1 MSTASWASSG
11 EDQWTSACPRAVRG
25 GLAAPP
31 RRVAKI
37 GEHDFADMILWCSFL
52 IAVSRAT
59 GRRHRRRE
67 LQTPSKEGYPSALP
81 AAPPRDTCVPPH
93 LSASIMGASEP
104 STSALHSCANS
115 FLFFFTS

>member
-1 MSTASWASSG
+1 MSTGNWASSG
-11 EDQWTSACPRAVRG
+11 GDQWESACPRAVRG

-59 GRRHRRRE
+59 GRPHRRRE
-67 LQTPSKEGYPSALP
+67 LKAPSKEGYPAVLP
-81 AAPPRDTCVPPH
+81 AASPRDNCVPPH
-93 LSASIMGASEP
+93 LSTSDCAASKP
-104 STSALHSCANS
+104 SSPHARPLLRNS
-115 FLFFFTS
+115 FFF